1 MTDFEVKQMPNGSFE
16 QVNKT
21 ENYSEFL
28 TAKKNLTFNRFYY
41 LLIEYFISVQFH
53 TPLNEAI
60 ADPVAVLS
68 KYFNM
73 LTKTDTVSSL
83 STVSAQSTSANCSNA
98 SSNKSNNNKE
108 SEESPEQLDPML
120 VWALYNQL
128 AMLLYI
134 ERSLREMIEMQ
145 LIDIIEL
152 KNEILENEKQ
162 KKRNSKK
169 RKLK

>member
-1 MTDFEVKQMPNGSFE
+1 MPNGSFE

-21 ENYSEFL
+21 ENYSEFF
-28 TAKKNLTFNRFYY
+28 TAKKNLKFNRFYY

-60 ADPVAVLS
+60 ANPVAVLS

-73 LTKTDTVSSL
+73 LTKTDTVLSL
-83 STVSAQSTSANCSNA
+83 PTVSAQSTSANSSNA
-98 SSNKSNNNKE
+98 SSNKSDNNNK

-152 KNEILENEKQ
+152 KNENEKQ